1 MVTSWISEWHILFW
15 VTLTLTLTSSLN
27 SRNTVPEALFLYYL
41 GGGGGSEYQS
51 CYLNTS
57 WCRRASHT
65 VSRALAFLYFMLD
78 RNSIFGL
85 WIHFGTVEYY
95 ILLQGHCAIDFCPQF

>member
-1 MVTSWISEWHILFW
+1 MVTSRFSEWHIQFW
-15 VTLTLTLTSSLN
+15 VTLTLTLTSSLS
-27 SRNTVPEALFLYYL
+27 SRNTVPEAYILYNWV
-41 GGGGGSEYQS
+41 GGSESQS

-65 VSRALAFLYFMLD
+65 VSRVLAFLYFMLD

-85 WIHFGTVEYY
+85 WIHFGTVECY
-95 ILLQGHCAIDFCPQF
+95 ILLQGHGAIDFCPQF